1 MATECFTVTVYDV
14 QAEHPW
20 VTEQC
25 DARDIREKDG
35 NCHHIKWHT
44 NSTPDSAA
52 VNVEEVLS
60 EYHYIAMFYVTVW
73 FGGVGTSV
81 YVRDPISLA
90 FFLNK
95 TIPALK
101 PFMKEYELNDF

>member
-1 MATECFTVTVYDV
+1 MASEMRMITVYDV
-14 QAEHPW
+14 QHPQTW
-20 VTEQC
+20 VEVQIP
-25 DARDIREKDG
+25 DEDLREKDG

-52 VNVEEVLS
+52 VNVEAVLD
-60 EYHYIAMFYVTVW
+60 EYCWVAMFYVTVW

-90 FFLNK
+90 FFLNQ
-95 TIPALK
+95 TISGLK
-101 PFMKEYELNDF
+101 PFMKEYQIHD

>member
-1 MATECFTVTVYDV
+1 MAEYSITVFDI
-14 QAEHPW
+14 QESPPW
-20 VTEQC
+20 VLETC
-25 DARDIREKDG
+25 DERDIREKDG
-35 NCHHIKWHT
+35 NCHHVKWHT

-90 FFLNK
+90 FFLNQ
-95 TIPALK
+95 TISGLK
-101 PFMKEYELNDF
+101 PFMKEYEFHE